1 MSKRNISRRALV
13 RLVSF
18 SAAALVALSLF
29 SAVSQGRLTAYRRQT
44 AVDADRAF
52 EETVGA
58 LNDLSASLEKSRY
71 AGDGS
76 MCARVCAE
84 IYADAGR
91 AGTAL
96 SALPFSTVEMEELKR
111 FISLSG
117 DYAYTLCREAAEQGF
132 SDEQRGNMTAL
143 SATASELADSLS
155 EMHRQLRDG
164 ALTMDSREKRVANVL
179 DRTPTFLSAAMGD
192 YARDFPTARELSY
205 HGQYSAREAAQAEP
219 VDETRARE
227 LAASLLQCAPEELE
241 LAAQAE
247 DGGRLMLTLDGK
259 TVTVTAAGI
268 ESLRDSR
275 LVSESR
281 IGEEEAKA
289 AAEEALSALGYEG
302 LRWEESARR
311 GDILELRG
319 SAETDGVT
327 GLDREIAVGVALDD
341 GSLCSLDLSAAGGEA
356 AESDWHV
363 SREEAMA
370 LTPAGLQLR
379 RGRRVT
385 VAGADGQSLACYELD
400 CLDETGRRVRV
411 YVNADSGK
419 QEEIRIG

>member
-1 MSKRNISRRALV
+1 MSKRKISRRALV
-13 RLVSF
+13 RLISF

-29 SAVSQGRLTAYRRQT
+29 SAVCWGHLRIYRRQT

-58 LNDLSASLEKSRY
+58 LTDLSASLEKSRY
-71 AGDGS
+71 AGDGA
-76 MCARVCAE
+76 MCAKICAE

-132 SDEQRGNMTAL
+132 SDEQRANMGAL
-143 SATASELADSLS
+143 SETAAALAESLRGL
-155 EMHRQLRDG
+155 HGQLRDG
-164 ALTMDSREKRVANVL
+164 ALTMDSREAQVANIL
-179 DRTPTFLSAAMGD
+179 DRTPAFLSAALGD
-192 YARDFPTARELSY
+192 YARDFPAAQELVY
-205 HGQYSAREAAQAEP
+205 HGQYSSREEAQAER
-219 VDETRARE
+219 VDEALARE
-227 LAASLLQCAPEELE
+227 QAAALLQCAPEEPE

-247 DGGRLMLTLDGK
+247 DGAWLMLTLDGK
-259 TVTVTAAGI
+259 TVTVTAAGV

-281 IGEEEAKA
+281 IGETEAKA
-289 AAEEALSALGYEG
+289 AAEQALRSLGYDG
-302 LRWEESARR
+302 LHWEESARR
-311 GDILELRG
+311 GDVLVLRG

-327 GLDREIAVGVALDD
+327 GLDREIAVSVALDD
-341 GSLCSLDLSAAGGEA
+341 GSLYALDLSAAGGEA
-356 AESDWHV
+356 ASDDWPV
-363 SREEAMA
+363 SRAAAEA
-370 LTPAGLQLR
+370 LLPAGLQLR
-379 RGRRVT
+379 HVRRVT
-385 VAGADGQSLACYELD
+385 IAGADGRSLACWELD
-400 CLDETGRRVRV
+400 CLDADGVRVRV
-411 YVNADSGK
+411 YCGAQTGK